1 MPAKKQEPNMSD
13 SLRVFVFIATG
24 FPPSGLQ
31 GTPSRESMRFIM
43 TFLKRIAQFR
53 TKLQGLEGL

>member
-24 FPPSGLQ
+24 FPRR
-31 GTPSRESMRFIM
+31 RESMMFIM

-53 TKLQGLEGL
+53 MKLQGLAGL